1 MKKYLLIISTLTL
14 LSASNSCS
22 ERDLELFPPTL
33 DEITG
38 IDTSV
43 KLQQMLNGAYLTMSS
58 TSIYGTKAMV
68 FGDIMGDK
76 MFVNSNP
83 SFLNTHNFN
92 YNSAQQEEFG
102 GFYSGLYSAIANC
115 NLVINNTVVAND
127 DNVVRMKAEAKIV
140 RALAYYTL
148 VNYYSPSPTSGINQK
163 YGVPLVLENYDVNM
177 QPGRATVA
185 QVYDQIISDLKDG
198 ILHAEDMSKLTLGPT
213 AAKLLLS
220 RVYLTRRAS
229 GDAQLALQLATEVRD
244 LGMNT
249 PGTFATGGVGPIAA
263 TDYNTY
269 YTAMDD
275 GLSEEQPETVWELH
289 LDKDTNRANGI
300 GANISLP
307 GYYYRLDPKKA
318 FLFNQTFYGSFAATD
333 VRRGPSAT
341 VATSMLTQVGAPPI
355 TVDTPRGYWTSKYPQ
370 VSNEGRYYRNIK
382 ILRFSEAYLNRI
394 EALHLTGQDA
404 QALTELNAFA
414 ASRSGSPYVGTDML
428 ADILAERSKEFY
440 GEGQRFLDLKR
451 YNLPINRPSNC
462 TVCSL
467 PANDKLFVFPVTIEA
482 MNNNPNLTQYPGY
495 N

>member
-1 MKKYLLIISTLTL
+1 MKKYLLIISTLAL
-14 LSASNSCS
+14 LVSGNSCS

-33 DEITG
+33 DEITNINTG
-38 IDTSV
+38 A

-58 TSIYGTKAMV
+58 TSIFGTKAMV

-92 YNSAQQEEFG
+92 FNSSQQDEFS

-115 NLVINNTVVAND
+115 NLVINNTVVPND
-127 DNVVRMKAEAKIV
+127 ENVIRMKGEARIV
-140 RALAYYTL
+140 RALAYFTL
-148 VNYYSPSPTSGINQK
+148 VNYYSPSPTSGVNQE

-185 QVYDQIISDLKDG
+185 QVYEQIIADLKDG
-198 ILHAEDMSKLTLGPT
+198 ILHGEDMSKLTLGKT

-220 RVYLTRRAS
+220 KVYLTRRAP

-244 LGMNT
+244 LGMT
-249 PGTFATGGVGPIAA
+249 DPATFRTGTVITAA
-263 TDYNTY
+263 EYNTY

-275 GLSEEQPETVWELH
+275 QLSEEHPETVWELD
-289 LDKDTNRANGI
+289 LNSNTNRVNGI
-300 GANISLP
+300 GANVSLP
-307 GYYYRLDPKKA
+307 GYYYRLDPKRA

-341 VATSMLTQVGAPPI
+341 VATSLLTQVGAPALS
-355 TVDTPRGYWTSKYPQ
+355 TDTPRGYWTNKYPQ
-370 VSNEGRYYRNIK
+370 ISAEGRYFRNIK

-394 EALHLTGQDA
+394 EALHLSGQNA
-404 QALTELNAFA
+404 QALIELNQFA
-414 ASRSGSPYVGTDML
+414 ASRNGSPYTGANLL

-451 YNLPINRPSNC
+451 YNLPLNRPSNC
-462 TVCSL
+462 TVCSV
-467 PANDKLFVFPVTIEA
+467 PANDKLFVFPVALEA
-482 MNNNPNLTQYPGY
+482 RNNNPNLTQYPGY